1 MIGHSSV
8 ERPRSVSTESN
19 GEFLF
24 ASLGENGKGNGV
36 AVGCV
41 VVVGGVPRERAV
53 MTS

>member
-8 ERPRSVSTESN
+8 DRPRSVSTEFS
-19 GEFLF
+19 GEFLL
-24 ASLGENGKGNGV
+24 ASSGATGKGNGV

-41 VVVGGVPRERAV
+41 VEFGGVPRERAV